1 MPLLRVD
8 PRSLR
13 LRLLGWLSGIA
24 LIVTGATWLLHGI
37 LLQDL
42 ARDFLGERLKREADH
57 AIDQVKQNHLF
68 TPVVLDSASRGFQA
82 FHHLY
87 VLRLGNNIS
96 SSDPRWVKT
105 LDFLLDD
112 TSDALVEVRHE
123 QQHLLVYRRHFSLVG
138 ERGVLLVGEDFSQV
152 EAGLHELHWW
162 VAAIAA
168 VLLLLLVM
176 LNILAVNRGLIPLSR
191 LREQLG
197 ELRSGERER
206 LSLDVPSELDSLVIQ
221 LNRFMDEIDSR
232 LQRSRDS
239 VANLSHALKTPLAAV
254 TQVLRGRRPIDDAR
268 RKKLV
273 ERLEEIHAQLDA
285 ELRRSRIAGPNAG
298 RMSDLHRDC
307 TRLIEMF
314 RGLYPDIDFTVSLP
328 VETEP
333 RIPIESQDFSEMLG
347 IVLDNAGKWA
357 VSTVHC
363 RIVFNEVLR
372 ITVED
377 DGPGVAAH
385 DLSRLGQRGRRL
397 DESHPGY
404 GLGLSILEQLMTRY
418 TGKVSF
424 EISSLGG
431 LCVEM
436 EVPSKVSLCSR

>member
-1 MPLLRVD
+1 MPLLRID
-8 PRSLR
+8 SRSLR
-13 LRLLGWLSGIA
+13 IRLLGWLSGIA

-57 AIDQVKQNHLF
+57 AIDQVKQNHIT
-68 TPVVLDSASRGFQA
+68 TPVVLDSASHGFQA

-87 VLRLGNNIS
+87 VLRLGDNIS
-96 SSDPRWVKT
+96 SSDPRWVT
-105 LDFLLDD
+105 SLGFLLDD
-112 TSDALVEVRHE
+112 DSDTLVEVRHE
-123 QQHLLVYRRHFSLVG
+123 QQHLLVYRRHFSLEG
-138 ERGVLLVGEDFSQV
+138 EGGVLLVGEDFSQV

-191 LREQLG
+191 LRNQLE
-197 ELRSGERER
+197 ELRSGDRDR

-254 TQVLRGRRPIDDAR
+254 TQVLRGKRPIDDDR

-273 ERLEEIHAQLDA
+273 ERLEEIHVQLDA

-298 RMSDLHRDC
+298 RMTDIHRDC

-314 RGLYPDIDFTVSLP
+314 RSLYPDIDFILSLP
-328 VETEP
+328 AETEQ
-333 RIPIESQDFSEMLG
+333 RVSIESQDFSEMLG

-357 VSTVHC
+357 NSKVDC
-363 RIVFNEVLR
+363 RIVLDDVLR
-372 ITVED
+372 VTVED
-377 DGPGVAAH
+377 DGPGVAVD
-385 DLSRLGQRGRRL
+385 DLPRLGQRGRRL
-397 DESHPGY
+397 DENHPGY
-404 GLGLSILEQLMTRY
+404 GLGLSILEQLMARY
-418 TGKVSF
+418 AGKVRF

-436 EVPSKVSLCSR
+436 EVPTKENPV

>member
-1 MPLLRVD
+1 MSLLRID
-8 PRSLR
+8 GRSLR
-13 LRLLGWLSGIA
+13 IRLLCWLSGIA
-24 LIVTGATWLLHGI
+24 IIVTGATWLLHGI

-57 AIDQVKQNHLF
+57 AIEQVKQDHIS

-87 VLRLGNNIS
+87 VLRLGSDIS
-96 SSDPRWVKT
+96 SSDPRWVKA
-105 LDFLLDD
+105 LNFLLDD
-112 TSDALVEVRHE
+112 TSDALVEVRDGE
-123 QQHLLVYRRHFSLVG
+123 QHILVYRRSFTL
-138 ERGVLLVGEDFSQV
+138 EEDRGVLLVGEDFSQV

-168 VLLLLLVM
+168 VLLLLLVL

-191 LREQLG
+191 LRDQLG
-197 ELRSGERER
+197 ELRTGDRER

-221 LNRFMDEIDSR
+221 LNRLMDEIDSR

-254 TQVLRGRRPIDDAR
+254 TQVLRGTRPIDDTR
-268 RKKLV
+268 RQKLV
-273 ERLEEIHAQLDA
+273 QRLEEIHAQLDA

-307 TRLIEMF
+307 TRLTEMF
-314 RGLYPDIDFTVSLP
+314 RGLYPNINFTMSLP
-328 VETEP
+328 GEFEKRV
-333 RIPIESQDFSEMLG
+333 PIESQDFSEMLG

-357 VSTVHC
+357 SSKVDS
-363 RIVFNEVLR
+363 RIVLDDVLR

-377 DGPGVAAH
+377 DGPGVPVD
-385 DLSRLGQRGRRL
+385 DLPRLGQRGRRL

-404 GLGLSILEQLMTRY
+404 GLGLSILWQLMTRY
-418 TGKVSF
+418 AGKVRF
-424 EISSLGG
+424 EPSALGG
-431 LCVEM
+431 LCVRM
-436 EVPSKVSLCSR
+436 EVPIKESTD

>member
-1 MPLLRVD
+1 MLRID
-8 PRSLR
+8 GRSLR
-13 LRLLGWLSGIA
+13 VRLLCWLSGIA
-24 LIVTGATWLLHGI
+24 IIVTGATWLLHGI

-57 AIDQVKQNHLF
+57 AIKQVKQDHIS

-87 VLRLGNNIS
+87 VLRLGSDIS
-96 SSDPRWVKT
+96 SSDPRWVKA

-112 TSDALVEVRHE
+112 TSDDLVEVRDGE
-123 QQHLLVYRRHFSLVG
+123 QHILVYRRSFSLEE

-162 VAAIAA
+162 VAGIAA

-191 LREQLG
+191 LRDQLG
-197 ELRSGERER
+197 ELRSGDRER

-254 TQVLRGRRPIDDAR
+254 TQVLRGARPIDETR
-268 RKKLV
+268 RQKLV
-273 ERLEEIHAQLDA
+273 QRLEEIHAQLDA

-314 RGLYPDIDFTVSLP
+314 RGLYPNIDFTMRLP
-328 VETEP
+328 EEIEKRV
-333 RIPIESQDFSEMLG
+333 PIESQDFSEMLG

-357 VSTVHC
+357 SGKVDC
-363 RIVFNEVLR
+363 RIVLDDCLR
-372 ITVED
+372 ITVDD
-377 DGPGVAAH
+377 DGPGVAAD

-404 GLGLSILEQLMTRY
+404 GLGLSILGQLMTRY
-418 TGKVSF
+418 AGKVRFQLSA
-424 EISSLGG
+424 LGG
-431 LCVEM
+431 LCVRM
-436 EVPSKVSLCSR
+436 EVPIKESTD

>member
-1 MPLLRVD
+1 MSLLRID
-8 PRSLR
+8 RRSLR
-13 LRLLGWLSGIA
+13 IRLLGWLSGIA
-24 LIVTGATWLLHGI
+24 IIVTGATWLLHGI

-57 AIDQVKQNHLF
+57 AIEQVKQDNIS

-87 VLRLGNNIS
+87 VLRLGSDIS
-96 SSDPRWVKT
+96 SSDPRWVEA

-112 TSDALVEVRHE
+112 TSDDLVEVRDGE
-123 QQHLLVYRRHFSLVG
+123 QHLLVYRRLFSLEE
-138 ERGVLLVGEDFSQV
+138 ERGVLLIGEDFSQV

-191 LREQLG
+191 LRDQLG
-197 ELRSGERER
+197 ELRAGDRER

-254 TQVLRGRRPIDDAR
+254 TQVLRGTRPIDDVR

-273 ERLEEIHAQLDA
+273 QRLEDIHAQLDA

-307 TRLIEMF
+307 TRLIDMF
-314 RGLYPDIDFTVSLP
+314 RGLYPNIDFTMRLP
-328 VETEP
+328 EEIET
-333 RIPIESQDFSEMLG
+333 RVPIESQDFSEILG

-357 VSTVHC
+357 RSRVDC
-363 RIVFNEVLR
+363 RIVIDDGLR
-372 ITVED
+372 VTVED
-377 DGPGVAAH
+377 DGPGVSAD
-385 DLSRLGQRGRRL
+385 DLPRLGQRGRRL

-404 GLGLSILEQLMTRY
+404 GLGLSILGQLMTRY
-418 TGKVSF
+418 AGKVRF
-424 EISSLGG
+424 ELSALGG
-431 LCVEM
+431 LCVKV
-436 EVPSKVSLCSR
+436 EVPINESTD

>member
-1 MPLLRVD
+1 MSLLRID
-8 PRSLR
+8 RRSLR
-13 LRLLGWLSGIA
+13 IRLLGWLSGIA
-24 LIVTGATWLLHGI
+24 IIVTGATWLLHGI

-42 ARDFLGERLKREADH
+42 ARDFLGERLKREAEH
-57 AIDQVKQNHLF
+57 AIEQVKQDDISA
-68 TPVVLDSASRGFQA
+68 PDVLDSASHGFQA

-87 VLRLGNNIS
+87 VLRLGNDTS
-96 SSDPRWVKT
+96 SSDPRWVEA

-112 TSDALVEVRHE
+112 TRDDLVEVRDGE
-123 QQHLLVYRRHFSLVG
+123 QHLLVYRRPFSLEE
-138 ERGVLLVGEDFSQV
+138 ERGVLLVGEDFSQLD
-152 EAGLHELHWW
+152 AGLHELHWW

-191 LREQLG
+191 LRDQLG
-197 ELRSGERER
+197 ELRTGDRDR
-206 LSLDVPSELDSLVIQ
+206 LSLEVPSELDSLVIQ

-254 TQVLRGRRPIDDAR
+254 TQVLQGARPIDDVR

-273 ERLEEIHAQLDA
+273 QRLEEIHAQLDA

-307 TRLIEMF
+307 TRLIDMF
-314 RGLYPDIDFTVSLP
+314 RGLYPNIDFTMRLP
-328 VETEP
+328 EEIEKRV
-333 RIPIESQDFSEMLG
+333 PIESQDFSEMLG

-357 VSTVHC
+357 SSRVDC
-363 RIVFNEVLR
+363 RIVIDDGLR

-377 DGPGVAAH
+377 DGPGIAAD
-385 DLSRLGQRGRRL
+385 DLPRLGQRGRRL
-397 DESHPGY
+397 DERHPGY
-404 GLGLSILEQLMTRY
+404 GLGLSILGQLMTRY
-418 TGKVSF
+418 TGEVSYRV
-424 EISSLGG
+424 SALGG

-436 EVPSKVSLCSR
+436 EVPIKESPT

>member
-1 MPLLRVD
+1 MA
-8 PRSLR
+8 
-13 LRLLGWLSGIA
+13 I
-24 LIVTGATWLLHGI
+24 IVTGATWLLHGI
-37 LLQDL
+37 LLKDL

-57 AIDQVKQNHLF
+57 AIEQVKQDHIS

-87 VLRLGNNIS
+87 VLRLGSDIS
-96 SSDPRWVKT
+96 SSDPRWVKA

-112 TSDALVEVRHE
+112 ISDDLVEVRDGA
-123 QQHLLVYRRHFSLVG
+123 QHLLVYRRSFSLEE

-168 VLLLLLVM
+168 VLLLLLVL

-191 LREQLG
+191 LRDQLG
-197 ELRSGERER
+197 ELRTGDRER

-254 TQVLRGRRPIDDAR
+254 TQVLRGSRPIDETR
-268 RKKLV
+268 RQKLV
-273 ERLEEIHAQLDA
+273 QRLEGIHAQLDA

-314 RGLYPDIDFTVSLP
+314 RGLYPNINFTMRLP
-328 VETEP
+328 EEIEKRV
-333 RIPIESQDFSEMLG
+333 PIESQDFSEMLG

-357 VSTVHC
+357 GNEVGC
-363 RIVFNEVLR
+363 RIVLDDLLM

-377 DGPGVAAH
+377 DGPGVATD
-385 DLSRLGQRGRRL
+385 DLPRLGQRGRRL

-404 GLGLSILEQLMTRY
+404 GLGLSILGQLMTRY
-418 TGKVSF
+418 AGEVRFGPSA
-424 EISSLGG
+424 LGG
-431 LCVEM
+431 LCVTV
-436 EVPSKVSLCSR
+436 EVPIKESVD

>member
-1 MPLLRVD
+1 MSLLRID

-13 LRLLGWLSGIA
+13 IRLLGWLSGIA
-24 LIVTGATWLLHGI
+24 IIVTGATWLLHGI
-37 LLQDL
+37 LLKDL

-57 AIDQVKQNHLF
+57 AIEQVQKDHIA
-68 TPVVLDSASRGFQA
+68 TPIVLDSASRGFQA

-87 VLRLGNNIS
+87 VLRLGSDIS
-96 SSDPRWVKT
+96 SSDPRWVKA

-112 TSDALVEVRHE
+112 TSDDLVEVRDGE
-123 QQHLLVYRRHFSLVG
+123 QHLLVYRRSFSLEE

-168 VLLLLLVM
+168 VLLLLLVL

-191 LREQLG
+191 LRGQLG
-197 ELRSGERER
+197 ELRTGDRER

-254 TQVLRGRRPIDDAR
+254 TQVLRGTRPIDDTR
-268 RKKLV
+268 RQKLV
-273 ERLEEIHAQLDA
+273 QRLEEIHAQLDA

-314 RGLYPDIDFTVSLP
+314 RGLYPNINFTMRLP
-328 VETEP
+328 EESEKRV
-333 RIPIESQDFSEMLG
+333 PIESQDFSEMLG

-357 VSTVHC
+357 GSEVDC
-363 RIVFNEVLR
+363 RVVLDDFLR

-377 DGPGVAAH
+377 DGPGVAAD
-385 DLSRLGQRGRRL
+385 DLPRLGQRGRRL

-404 GLGLSILEQLMTRY
+404 GLGLSILGQLMTRY
-418 TGKVSF
+418 AGKVRF
-424 EISSLGG
+424 EPSALGG
-431 LCVEM
+431 LCVRM
-436 EVPSKVSLCSR
+436 EVPIKESTD